1 MNFDLYQ
8 PEPREPVS
16 GLHGR
21 CHVRIWNTIDRAM
34 VDRVAETLAKAP
46 RAESLTID
54 VDSYGGAFFAAFDIF
69 VLLDRHPAT
78 RKVAFGANVKSAAL
92 LPFLA
97 GDDRI
102 ARRGA
107 SMLIHPVV
115 GGHADDRPWLNSQF
129 AKIISTRTGAAIEVI
144 SQEMQD
150 EEPSALDWCLRNKIF
165 TRKLN

>member
-1 MNFDLYQ
+1 MFDLYV
-8 PEPREPVS
+8 PEPPVAVP

-54 VDSYGGAFFAAFDIF
+54 VDSYGGAFFAAFDIS

-115 GGHADDRPWLNSQF
+115 GGHADDRPWLNSQY
-129 AKIISTRTGAAIEVI
+129 AKITAARTGAPIDVI
-144 SQEMQD
+144 TNEMQD
-150 EEPSALDWCLRNKIF
+150 EEPSTLDWCLRNRIF
-165 TRKLN
+165 TRTLN